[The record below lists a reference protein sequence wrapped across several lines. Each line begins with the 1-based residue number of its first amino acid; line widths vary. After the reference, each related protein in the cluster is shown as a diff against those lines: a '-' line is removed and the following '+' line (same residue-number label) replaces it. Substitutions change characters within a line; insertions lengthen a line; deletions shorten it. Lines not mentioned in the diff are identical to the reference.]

1 MVATAT
7 GQLHPDNPHRPVE
20 SKVRHNPVPGLTIDS
35 ARNAVLSSH
44 SKPSRPG
51 LNQELMR
58 RDVLRAA
65 SKRNRRVIQGTRAV
79 STTKRSIDEVEE
91 PHKQRTPTPRYVP
104 IVARAPQPSP
114 VPSIP
119 PITLSPEP
127 EGSSGNRL
135 LSPRRTAR

>member
-1 MVATAT
+1 
-7 GQLHPDNPHRPVE
+7 
-20 SKVRHNPVPGLTIDS
+20 
-35 ARNAVLSSH
+35 
-44 SKPSRPG
+44 
-51 LNQELMR
+51 
-58 RDVLRAA
+58 
-65 SKRNRRVIQGTRAV
+65 VIQGTRAV

-91 PHKQRTPTPRYVP
+91 PHKQRTPTLRYVP

-135 LSPRRTAR
+135 LSPRITAR